1 MNSRQAPVLMPAAR
15 QHQARSE
22 ADASIAITQLEA
34 DRRDAAAAARKVGL
48 AVPDICMLTCMRF
61 TLLVIDE
68 TACVSA
74 KLEHL
79 SDMRAQ

>member
-1 MNSRQAPVLMPAAR
+1 MPAAR
-15 QHQARSE
+15 QQQARSE
-22 ADASIAITQLEA
+22 ADASLAIAQLEA
-34 DRRDAAAAARKVGL
+34 DRRDAAAAAKQVVL
-48 AVPDICMLTCMRF
+48 ASSDIRTLTCMRF

-68 TACVSA
+68 PACVSA